1 MTLLRIGTRGSELAL
16 VQTRTVCSLI
26 QALHPKVQFQEVIIK
41 THGDKAAHQPF
52 DIHWPAGGFTGAI
65 EQALL
70 RGDIDL
76 AVHSYKDLPTAVTP
90 GLTIAAVPPRE
101 LPHDVLVCD
110 GEVDLTALPAGYRIG
125 TSSPRRAAQFRYF
138 CHGVVTFGLRGN
150 VPTRLASL
158 EEGTL
163 DAVVLAAAGL
173 QRLNIVPPHAID
185 LPAAR
190 FVPAP
195 AQGALAV
202 QVREGSEAQNLVSSI
217 NHKQSRLAA
226 DAERAFLNAIG
237 AGCHTPAAALATVAQ
252 GTIHLTAQLFSD
264 DGVRMVTGNHVGAD
278 PIVVGIE
285 LADELKMKLTRQ

>member
-1 MTLLRIGTRGSELAL
+1 MTLLRIGTRGSDLAL
-16 VQTRTVCSLI
+16 VQTRTVCSMV
-26 QALHPKVQFQEVIIK
+26 QAAHPGVEFEEVIIR
-41 THGDKAAHQPF
+41 THGDAATHQPF

-70 RGDIDL
+70 RGEIDL

-110 GEVDLTALPAGYRIG
+110 GEVDLTALPLGFRVG

-138 CHGVVTFGLRGN
+138 CAGVTVHALRGN
-150 VPTRLASL
+150 VPTRLARL
-158 EEGTL
+158 EDGNL

-173 QRLNIVPPHAID
+173 RRLQINPPFAID
-185 LPAAR
+185 LPLAR

-202 QVREGSEAQNLVSSI
+202 QVRESGEARNIVAAI
-217 NHKQSRLAA
+217 DDAPSRQAV
-226 DAERAFLNAIG
+226 DAERAFLKSIG
-237 AGCHTPAAALATVAQ
+237 AGCHTPAAALAEISC
-252 GTIHLTAQLFSD
+252 GKISLTAQLFSD
-264 DGVRMVTGNHVGAD
+264 NGLRMVAGTQIGDEPVELGRK
-278 PIVVGIE
+278 
-285 LADELKMKLTRQ
+285 LADEIMTRFS